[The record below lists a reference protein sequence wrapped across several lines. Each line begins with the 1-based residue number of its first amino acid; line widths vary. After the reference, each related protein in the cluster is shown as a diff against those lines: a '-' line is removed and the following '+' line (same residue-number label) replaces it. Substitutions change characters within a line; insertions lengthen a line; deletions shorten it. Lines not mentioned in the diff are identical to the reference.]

1 MGTQA
6 IGSEIHDAQ
15 NKFLAAATPFQEVW
29 RQTLVEWPVVVA
41 SESLRF
47 AAHRLRAHSDYFGKL
62 QSCGSVPEIIEAH
75 SSFVRGAFDDYG
87 AEASKVIKNVTR
99 TAPAV

>member
-1 MGTQA
+1 METQA
-6 IGSEIHDAQ
+6 IGSEIHNAQ
-15 NKFLAAATPFQEVW
+15 NKFLAAASPFQEVW

-62 QSCGSVPEIIEAH
+62 QSCGSVPEIIEVH

-87 AEASKVIKNVTR
+87 AEASKVIKDVTR
-99 TAPAV
+99 NVPAV